1 MKWDAMM
8 DGNFID
14 QNIVDLDF
22 SGWVGFCY
30 ADMFGFF
37 FDKHIWFLINR
48 CACVSNWTKF
58 QFFGEG

>member
-1 MKWDAMM
+1 M

-14 QNIVDLDF
+14 QNVDLDF

-37 FDKHIWFLINR
+37 LI
-48 CACVSNWTKF
+48 SI
-58 QFFGEG
+58 FGFY

>member
-1 MKWDAMM
+1 MAVKWDVMM

-14 QNIVDLDF
+14 QNVVDLDF

-37 FDKHIWFLINR
+37 F
-48 CACVSNWTKF
+48 
-58 QFFGEG
+58 